1 MVGTLSRLIM
11 AALLCLLPL
20 GALAQTPAAA
30 SSQALLKPAE
40 LDQLVA
46 PIALYP
52 DALLSEVLIA
62 STYPLEVV
70 QADRW
75 AKSNNSLKGEAL
87 TAALAK
93 QGWDDSVKALAQ
105 VPNVLTIMADQL
117 EWTQKLGDAVLAQQ
131 PELMD
136 AIQRLRG
143 RAQAN
148 GKLQS
153 TKEQTVTVESAAP
166 AQGGGGQAQE
176 GQAPAQYIVIEPTS
190 PTEMYVPYYDPAVVY
205 GAWPYPDYSPY
216 YFPPPPGYYAGGAIA
231 AGIAFGSAVAIGHA
245 IWGNC
250 DWGRRNINV
259 ANRNV
264 NINNLDRSNINNF
277 NKWEHNA
284 DHRHGVKYNNAD
296 VRQKFAKNDIQAGK
310 GARQDFRGKDG
321 QKVID
326 SARPGA
332 GNRPGAGDR
341 PGGEDR
347 DRSGAGDRPGAGASK
362 GGERPTARSADR
374 PGGGQKAAQKPAQKP
389 AAKPSASRADRPGGG
404 QKAAQ
409 KPAQKPAAK
418 PSTSRD
424 TAFSNVQSGAKT
436 RAQADR
442 GRQSM
447 GGGGG
452 APRVAGG
459 GGGGSSRQPRWR
471 GSSWR
476 WRRRRAW
483 WRWRRTPVRHRPE
496 ARHRAARPACQ
507 WPELLSFQLLRQR
520 EGLCR
525 CHGARGAKGCTAGGE
540 TWSRRIPAGL
550 LRAARPWIPNLQA
563 VDRIGRASPHCPT
576 FTALNAGT
584 HEHPFMQVEKIS

>member
-1 MVGTLSRLIM
+1 MNKEMAMVGTLSRLIM

-30 SSQALLKPAE
+30 PSQALLKPAE

-52 DALLSEVLIA
+52 DPLLSEVLIA

-75 AKSNNSLKGEAL
+75 AKSNSSLKGEAL

-105 VPNVLTIMADQL
+105 VPNVLTMMADQL
-117 EWTQKLGDAVLAQQ
+117 DWTQKLGDAVLAQQ

-153 TKEQTVTVESAAP
+153 TKELTVTVKSAAP

-310 GARQDFRGKDG
+310 SARQDFRGKDG

-332 GNRPGAGDR
+332 GDR
-341 PGGEDR
+341 PGGGDR

-362 GGERPTARSADR
+362 GGERPAARSADR

-389 AAKPSASRADRPGGG
+389 AAKPSPSPADRPGGG

-418 PSTSRD
+418 PSPSRD

-459 GGGGSSRQPRWR
+459 GGGGPRVSPGGGGPR
-471 GSSWR
+471 GGGGGGR
-476 WRRRRAW
+476 GGGGGGRRSDIALKHDI
-483 WRWRRTPVRHRPE
+483 V
-496 ARHRAARPACQ
+496 
-507 WPELLSFQLLRQR
+507 LLGRLAN
-520 EGLCR
+520 GLNFYR
-525 CHGARGAKGCTAGGE
+525 FSYYDSDKAYVGVMAHEVQKVA
-540 TWSRRIPAGL
+540 P
-550 LRAARPWIPNLQA
+550 QA
-563 VDRIGRASPHCPT
+563 VRRGRDGYLRVFYEQLGFGFQTYKQWIASGAHLPTAPHLRP
-576 FTALNAGT
+576 
-584 HEHPFMQVEKIS
+584 

>member
-1 MVGTLSRLIM
+1 MNKEMAMVGTLSRLIM

-30 SSQALLKPAE
+30 PSQALLKPAE

-52 DALLSEVLIA
+52 DPLLSEVLIA

-75 AKSNNSLKGEAL
+75 AKSNSSLKGEAL

-105 VPNVLTIMADQL
+105 VPNVLTMMADQL
-117 EWTQKLGDAVLAQQ
+117 DWTQKLGDAVLAQQ

-153 TKEQTVTVESAAP
+153 TKELTVTAKSAAP

-362 GGERPTARSADR
+362 GGERPAARSADR

-389 AAKPSASRADRPGGG
+389 AAKPSPSRADRPGGG

-418 PSTSRD
+418 PSPSRD

-459 GGGGSSRQPRWR
+459 GGGGPRVSPGGGGPR
-471 GSSWR
+471 GGGGGGR
-476 WRRRRAW
+476 GGGGGGRRSDIALKHDI
-483 WRWRRTPVRHRPE
+483 V
-496 ARHRAARPACQ
+496 
-507 WPELLSFQLLRQR
+507 LLGRLAN
-520 EGLCR
+520 GLNFYR
-525 CHGARGAKGCTAGGE
+525 FSYYDSDKAYVGVMAHEVQKVA
-540 TWSRRIPAGL
+540 P
-550 LRAARPWIPNLQA
+550 QA
-563 VDRIGRASPHCPT
+563 VRRGRDGYLRVFYEQLGLGFQTYKQWIASGAHLPTAPH
-576 FTALNAGT
+576 LR
-584 HEHPFMQVEKIS
+584 H

>member
-30 SSQALLKPAE
+30 PSQALLKPAE

-52 DALLSEVLIA
+52 DPLLSEVLIA

-75 AKSNNSLKGEAL
+75 AKSNSSLKGEAL

-105 VPNVLTIMADQL
+105 VPNVLTMMADQL
-117 EWTQKLGDAVLAQQ
+117 DWTQKLGDAVLAQQ

-153 TKEQTVTVESAAP
+153 TKELTVTVKSAAP

-332 GNRPGAGDR
+332 GDR
-341 PGGEDR
+341 PGGGDR

-362 GGERPTARSADR
+362 GGERPAARSADR

-389 AAKPSASRADRPGGG
+389 AAKPSRSPADRPGGG

-418 PSTSRD
+418 PSPSRD

-459 GGGGSSRQPRWR
+459 GGGGPRVSPGGGGPR
-471 GSSWR
+471 GGGGGGR
-476 WRRRRAW
+476 GGCGGGRRSDIALKHDIVLLGRLANGLNFYRFSYYDSD
-483 WRWRRTPVRHRPE
+483 E
-496 ARHRAARPACQ
+496 AYVGVMAHEVQKVAP
-507 WPELLSFQLLRQR
+507 
-520 EGLCR
+520 
-525 CHGARGAKGCTAGGE
+525 
-540 TWSRRIPAGL
+540 
-550 LRAARPWIPNLQA
+550 QA
-563 VDRIGRASPHCPT
+563 VRRGRDGYLRVFYEQLGLGFQTYKQWIASGAHLPTAPH
-576 FTALNAGT
+576 LR
-584 HEHPFMQVEKIS
+584 H

>member
-1 MVGTLSRLIM
+1 MNKEMAMVGTLSRLIM

-30 SSQALLKPAE
+30 PSQALLKPAE

-52 DALLSEVLIA
+52 DPLLSEVLIA

-75 AKSNNSLKGEAL
+75 AKSNSSLKGEAL

-105 VPNVLTIMADQL
+105 VPNVLTMMADQL
-117 EWTQKLGDAVLAQQ
+117 DWTQKLGDAVLAQQ

-143 RAQAN
+143 RAQAS

-153 TKEQTVTVESAAP
+153 TKELTVTVKSAAP

-332 GNRPGAGDR
+332 GNRPG
-341 PGGEDR
+341 GGDR

-362 GGERPTARSADR
+362 GGERPAAGSADR

-389 AAKPSASRADRPGGG
+389 AAKPSRSPGDRPGGG

-418 PSTSRD
+418 PSPSRD

-459 GGGGSSRQPRWR
+459 GGGGPRISPGGGGPR
-471 GSSWR
+471 GGGGGGR
-476 WRRRRAW
+476 GGGGGGRRSDIALKHDI
-483 WRWRRTPVRHRPE
+483 V
-496 ARHRAARPACQ
+496 
-507 WPELLSFQLLRQR
+507 LLGRLAN
-520 EGLCR
+520 GLNFYR
-525 CHGARGAKGCTAGGE
+525 FSYYDSDKAYVGVMAHEVQKVA
-540 TWSRRIPAGL
+540 P
-550 LRAARPWIPNLQA
+550 QA
-563 VDRIGRASPHCPT
+563 VRRGRDGYLRVFYEQLGLGFQTYKQWIASGAHLPTAPH
-576 FTALNAGT
+576 LR
-584 HEHPFMQVEKIS
+584 H

>member
-30 SSQALLKPAE
+30 PSQALLKPAE

-52 DALLSEVLIA
+52 DPLLSEVLIA

-70 QADRW
+70 QAERW

-105 VPNVLTIMADQL
+105 VPNVLTMMADQL
-117 EWTQKLGDAVLAQQ
+117 DWTQKLGDAVLAQQ

-153 TKEQTVTVESAAP
+153 TKELTVTVKSAAP

-332 GNRPGAGDR
+332 GDR
-341 PGGEDR
+341 PGGGDR

-362 GGERPTARSADR
+362 GGERPAARSADR

-389 AAKPSASRADRPGGG
+389 AAKPSRSPADRPGGG

-418 PSTSRD
+418 PSPSRD

-459 GGGGSSRQPRWR
+459 GGGGPRVSPGGGGPR
-471 GSSWR
+471 GGGGGGR
-476 WRRRRAW
+476 GGGGGGRRSDIALKHDI
-483 WRWRRTPVRHRPE
+483 V
-496 ARHRAARPACQ
+496 
-507 WPELLSFQLLRQR
+507 LLGRLAN
-520 EGLCR
+520 GLNFYR
-525 CHGARGAKGCTAGGE
+525 FSYYDSDKAYVGVMAHEVQKVA
-540 TWSRRIPAGL
+540 P
-550 LRAARPWIPNLQA
+550 QA
-563 VDRIGRASPHCPT
+563 VRRGRDGYLRVFYEQLGLGFQTYKQWIASGAHLPTAPH
-576 FTALNAGT
+576 LR
-584 HEHPFMQVEKIS
+584 H

>member
-30 SSQALLKPAE
+30 PSQALLKPAE

-52 DALLSEVLIA
+52 DPLLSEVLIA

-75 AKSNNSLKGEAL
+75 AKSNSSLKGEAL

-105 VPNVLTIMADQL
+105 VPNVLTMMADQL
-117 EWTQKLGDAVLAQQ
+117 DWTQKLGDAVLAQQ
-131 PELMD
+131 SELMD

-153 TKEQTVTVESAAP
+153 TKELTVTVKSAAP

-332 GNRPGAGDR
+332 GDR
-341 PGGEDR
+341 PGGGDR

-362 GGERPTARSADR
+362 GGERPAARSADR

-389 AAKPSASRADRPGGG
+389 AAKPSPSRADRPGGG

-418 PSTSRD
+418 PSPSRD

-459 GGGGSSRQPRWR
+459 GGGGPRISPGGGGPR
-471 GSSWR
+471 GGGGGGR
-476 WRRRRAW
+476 GGGGGGRRSDIALKHDI
-483 WRWRRTPVRHRPE
+483 V
-496 ARHRAARPACQ
+496 
-507 WPELLSFQLLRQR
+507 LLGRLAN
-520 EGLCR
+520 GLNFYR
-525 CHGARGAKGCTAGGE
+525 FSYYDSDKAYVGVMAHEVQKVA
-540 TWSRRIPAGL
+540 P
-550 LRAARPWIPNLQA
+550 QA
-563 VDRIGRASPHCPT
+563 VRRGRDGYLRVFYEQLGLGFQTYKQWIASGAHLPSAPHLRP
-576 FTALNAGT
+576 
-584 HEHPFMQVEKIS
+584 

>member
-30 SSQALLKPAE
+30 PSQALLKPAE

-52 DALLSEVLIA
+52 DPLLSEVLIA

-75 AKSNNSLKGEAL
+75 AKSNSSLKGEAL

-105 VPNVLTIMADQL
+105 VPNVLTMMADQL
-117 EWTQKLGDAVLAQQ
+117 DWTQKLGDAVLAQQ

-153 TKEQTVTVESAAP
+153 TKELTVTVTSAAP

-332 GNRPGAGDR
+332 GDR
-341 PGGEDR
+341 PGGGDR

-362 GGERPTARSADR
+362 GGERPAARSADR

-389 AAKPSASRADRPGGG
+389 AAKPSP
-404 QKAAQ
+404 
-409 KPAQKPAAK
+409 
-418 PSTSRD
+418 SRD

-459 GGGGSSRQPRWR
+459 GGGGPRVSPGGGGPR
-471 GSSWR
+471 GGGGGGR
-476 WRRRRAW
+476 GGGGGGRRSDIALKHDI
-483 WRWRRTPVRHRPE
+483 V
-496 ARHRAARPACQ
+496 
-507 WPELLSFQLLRQR
+507 LLGRLAN
-520 EGLCR
+520 GLNFYR
-525 CHGARGAKGCTAGGE
+525 FSYYDSDKAYVGVMAHEVQKVA
-540 TWSRRIPAGL
+540 P
-550 LRAARPWIPNLQA
+550 QA
-563 VDRIGRASPHCPT
+563 VRRGRDGYLRVFYEQLGLGFQTYKQWIASGAHLPSAPHLRP
-576 FTALNAGT
+576 
-584 HEHPFMQVEKIS
+584 

>member
-30 SSQALLKPAE
+30 PSQALLKPAE

-52 DALLSEVLIA
+52 DPLLSEVLIA

-75 AKSNNSLKGEAL
+75 AKSNSSLKGEAL

-105 VPNVLTIMADQL
+105 VPNVLTMMADQL
-117 EWTQKLGDAVLAQQ
+117 DWTQKLGDAVLAQQ
-131 PELMD
+131 PDLMD

-153 TKEQTVTVESAAP
+153 TKELTVTVKSAAP

-310 GARQDFRGKDG
+310 SARQDFRGKDG

-332 GNRPGAGDR
+332 GDR
-341 PGGEDR
+341 PGGGDR

-362 GGERPTARSADR
+362 GGERPAARSADR

-389 AAKPSASRADRPGGG
+389 AAKPSPSRADRPGGG

-418 PSTSRD
+418 PSPSRD

-459 GGGGSSRQPRWR
+459 GGGGPRVSPGGGGPR
-471 GSSWR
+471 GGGGGGR
-476 WRRRRAW
+476 GGGGGGRRSDIALKHDI
-483 WRWRRTPVRHRPE
+483 V
-496 ARHRAARPACQ
+496 
-507 WPELLSFQLLRQR
+507 LLGRLAN
-520 EGLCR
+520 GLNFYR
-525 CHGARGAKGCTAGGE
+525 FSYYDSDKAYVGVMAHEVQKVA
-540 TWSRRIPAGL
+540 P
-550 LRAARPWIPNLQA
+550 QA
-563 VDRIGRASPHCPT
+563 VRRGRDGYLRVFYEQLGLGFQTYKQWIASGAHLPTAPH
-576 FTALNAGT
+576 LR
-584 HEHPFMQVEKIS
+584 H

>member
-1 MVGTLSRLIM
+1 MMAQLSRLVMI
-11 AALLCLLPL
+11 ALVWCVPL
-20 GALAQTPAAA
+20 GATAQQPASAPT
-30 SSQALLKPAE
+30 QPLLKPAE

-52 DALLSEVLIA
+52 DPLLSEVLIA

-70 QADRW
+70 QAERW

-105 VPNVLTIMADQL
+105 VPNVLTMMADQL
-117 EWTQKLGDAVLAQQ
+117 DWTQKLGDAVLAQQ

-153 TKEQTVTVESAAP
+153 TKEQTVTVKSAAP

-216 YFPPPPGYYAGGAIA
+216 YFPPPPGYYAGGAVA

-332 GNRPGAGDR
+332 GNRLGAGDR
-341 PGGEDR
+341 
-347 DRSGAGDRPGAGASK
+347 AG
-362 GGERPTARSADR
+362 
-374 PGGGQKAAQKPAQKP
+374 
-389 AAKPSASRADRPGGG
+389 
-404 QKAAQ
+404 
-409 KPAQKPAAK
+409 
-418 PSTSRD
+418 
-424 TAFSNVQSGAKT
+424 
-436 RAQADR
+436 
-442 GRQSM
+442 
-447 GGGGG
+447 
-452 APRVAGG
+452 
-459 GGGGSSRQPRWR
+459 
-471 GSSWR
+471 
-476 WRRRRAW
+476 RRR
-483 WRWRRTPVRHRPE
+483 
-496 ARHRAARPACQ
+496 
-507 WPELLSFQLLRQR
+507 S
-520 EGLCR
+520 
-525 CHGARGAKGCTAGGE
+525 
-540 TWSRRIPAGL
+540 
-550 LRAARPWIPNLQA
+550 
-563 VDRIGRASPHCPT
+563 
-576 FTALNAGT
+576 
-584 HEHPFMQVEKIS
+584 

>member
-1 MVGTLSRLIM
+1 MNKEMAMVGTLSRLIM

-30 SSQALLKPAE
+30 PSQALLKPAE

-52 DALLSEVLIA
+52 DPLLSEVLIA

-75 AKSNNSLKGEAL
+75 AKSNSSLKGEAL

-105 VPNVLTIMADQL
+105 VPNVLTMMADQL
-117 EWTQKLGDAVLAQQ
+117 DWTQKLGDAVLAQQ

-153 TKEQTVTVESAAP
+153 TKELTVTVKSAAP

-332 GNRPGAGDR
+332 GDR
-341 PGGEDR
+341 PGGGDR

-362 GGERPTARSADR
+362 GGERPAARSADR

-389 AAKPSASRADRPGGG
+389 AAKPSRSPGDRPGGG

-418 PSTSRD
+418 PSPSRD

-459 GGGGSSRQPRWR
+459 GGGGPRISPGGGGPR
-471 GSSWR
+471 GGGGGGR
-476 WRRRRAW
+476 GGGGGGRRSDIALKHDI
-483 WRWRRTPVRHRPE
+483 V
-496 ARHRAARPACQ
+496 
-507 WPELLSFQLLRQR
+507 LLGRLAN
-520 EGLCR
+520 GLNFYR
-525 CHGARGAKGCTAGGE
+525 FSYYDSDKAYVGVMAHEVQKVA
-540 TWSRRIPAGL
+540 P
-550 LRAARPWIPNLQA
+550 QA
-563 VDRIGRASPHCPT
+563 VRRGRDGYLRVFYEQLGLGFQTYKQWIASGAHLPTAPHLRP
-576 FTALNAGT
+576 
-584 HEHPFMQVEKIS
+584 

>member
-105 VPNVLTIMADQL
+105 VPNVLTMMADQL
-117 EWTQKLGDAVLAQQ
+117 DWTQKLGDAVLAQQ

-362 GGERPTARSADR
+362 GGERPTAKS
-374 PGGGQKAAQKPAQKP
+374 
-389 AAKPSASRADRPGGG
+389 ADRPGGG

-452 APRVAGG
+452 PPRVAGG
-459 GGGGSSRQPRWR
+459 GGGGPRVSPGGAGPR
-471 GSSWR
+471 GGGGR
-476 WRRRRAW
+476 GGGGGRRSDIALKHDI
-483 WRWRRTPVRHRPE
+483 V
-496 ARHRAARPACQ
+496 
-507 WPELLSFQLLRQR
+507 LLGRLAN
-520 EGLCR
+520 GLNFYR
-525 CHGARGAKGCTAGGE
+525 FSYYDSEKAYVGVMAHEVQKVA
-540 TWSRRIPAGL
+540 P
-550 LRAARPWIPNLQA
+550 QA
-563 VDRIGRASPHCPT
+563 VRRGRDGYLRVFYEQLGLGFQTYKQWIASGAHLPTAPH
-576 FTALNAGT
+576 LR
-584 HEHPFMQVEKIS
+584 H

>member
-30 SSQALLKPAE
+30 PSQALLKPAE

-52 DALLSEVLIA
+52 DPLLSEVLIA

-75 AKSNNSLKGEAL
+75 AKSNSSLKGEAL

-105 VPNVLTIMADQL
+105 VPNVLTMMADQL
-117 EWTQKLGDAVLAQQ
+117 DWTQKLGDAVLAQQ

-153 TKEQTVTVESAAP
+153 TKEQTVTVKSAAP

-332 GNRPGAGDR
+332 GDR
-341 PGGEDR
+341 PGGGDR

-362 GGERPTARSADR
+362 GGERPAARSADR

-389 AAKPSASRADRPGGG
+389 AAKPSRSPADRPGGG

-418 PSTSRD
+418 PSPSRD

-459 GGGGSSRQPRWR
+459 GGGGPRVSPGGGGPR
-471 GSSWR
+471 GGGGGGR
-476 WRRRRAW
+476 GGGGGGRRSDIALKHDI
-483 WRWRRTPVRHRPE
+483 V
-496 ARHRAARPACQ
+496 
-507 WPELLSFQLLRQR
+507 LLGRLAN
-520 EGLCR
+520 GLNFYR
-525 CHGARGAKGCTAGGE
+525 FSYYDSDKAYVGVMAHEVQKVA
-540 TWSRRIPAGL
+540 P
-550 LRAARPWIPNLQA
+550 QA
-563 VDRIGRASPHCPT
+563 VRRGRDGYLRVFYEQLGLGFQTYKQWIASGAHLPTAPH
-576 FTALNAGT
+576 LR
-584 HEHPFMQVEKIS
+584 H

>member
-30 SSQALLKPAE
+30 PSQALLKPAE

-52 DALLSEVLIA
+52 DPLLSEVLIA

-75 AKSNNSLKGEAL
+75 AKSNSSLKGEAL

-105 VPNVLTIMADQL
+105 VPNVLTMMADQL
-117 EWTQKLGDAVLAQQ
+117 DWTQKLGDAVLAQQ

-153 TKEQTVTVESAAP
+153 TKELTVTVKSAAP

-332 GNRPGAGDR
+332 GDR
-341 PGGEDR
+341 PGGGDR

-362 GGERPTARSADR
+362 GGERPAARSADR

-389 AAKPSASRADRPGGG
+389 AAKPSP
-404 QKAAQ
+404 
-409 KPAQKPAAK
+409 
-418 PSTSRD
+418 SRD

-459 GGGGSSRQPRWR
+459 GGGGPRVSPGGGGPR
-471 GSSWR
+471 GGGGGGR
-476 WRRRRAW
+476 GGGGGGRRSDIALKHDI
-483 WRWRRTPVRHRPE
+483 V
-496 ARHRAARPACQ
+496 
-507 WPELLSFQLLRQR
+507 LLGRLAN
-520 EGLCR
+520 GLNFYR
-525 CHGARGAKGCTAGGE
+525 FSYYDSDKAYVGVMAHEVQKVA
-540 TWSRRIPAGL
+540 P
-550 LRAARPWIPNLQA
+550 QA
-563 VDRIGRASPHCPT
+563 VRRGRDGYLRVFYEQLGLGFQTYKQWIASGAHLPTAPHLRP
-576 FTALNAGT
+576 
-584 HEHPFMQVEKIS
+584 

>member
-30 SSQALLKPAE
+30 PSQALLKPAE

-52 DALLSEVLIA
+52 DPLLSEVLIA

-75 AKSNNSLKGEAL
+75 AKSNSSLKGEAL

-105 VPNVLTIMADQL
+105 VPNVLTMMADQL
-117 EWTQKLGDAVLAQQ
+117 DWTQKLGDAVLAQQ
-131 PELMD
+131 SELMD

-153 TKEQTVTVESAAP
+153 TKELTVTVKSAAP

-332 GNRPGAGDR
+332 GDR
-341 PGGEDR
+341 PGGGDR

-362 GGERPTARSADR
+362 GGERPAARSADR

-389 AAKPSASRADRPGGG
+389 AAKPGPSRADRPGGG

-418 PSTSRD
+418 PSPSRD

-459 GGGGSSRQPRWR
+459 GGGGPRVSPGGGGPR
-471 GSSWR
+471 GGGGGGR
-476 WRRRRAW
+476 GGGGGGRRSDIALKHDI
-483 WRWRRTPVRHRPE
+483 V
-496 ARHRAARPACQ
+496 
-507 WPELLSFQLLRQR
+507 LLGRLAN
-520 EGLCR
+520 GLNFYR
-525 CHGARGAKGCTAGGE
+525 FSYYDSDKAYVGVMAHEVQKVA
-540 TWSRRIPAGL
+540 P
-550 LRAARPWIPNLQA
+550 QA
-563 VDRIGRASPHCPT
+563 VRRGRDGYLRVFYEQLGLGFQTYKQWIASGAHLPTAPH
-576 FTALNAGT
+576 LR
-584 HEHPFMQVEKIS
+584 H

>member
-30 SSQALLKPAE
+30 PSQALLKPAE

-52 DALLSEVLIA
+52 DPLLSEVLIA

-75 AKSNNSLKGEAL
+75 AKSNSSLKGEAL

-105 VPNVLTIMADQL
+105 VPNVLTMMADQL
-117 EWTQKLGDAVLAQQ
+117 DWTQKLGDAVLAQQ

-153 TKEQTVTVESAAP
+153 TKELTVTVKSAAP

-176 GQAPAQYIVIEPTS
+176 GRAPAQYIVIEPTS

-216 YFPPPPGYYAGGAIA
+216 YFPPPPGYYAAGAIA

-310 GARQDFRGKDG
+310 SARQDFRGKDG

-332 GNRPGAGDR
+332 GDR
-341 PGGEDR
+341 PGGGDR

-362 GGERPTARSADR
+362 GGERPAARSADR

-389 AAKPSASRADRPGGG
+389 AAKPGPSRADRPGGG

-418 PSTSRD
+418 PSPSRD

-459 GGGGSSRQPRWR
+459 GGGGPRVSPGGGGPR
-471 GSSWR
+471 GGGGGGR
-476 WRRRRAW
+476 GGGGGGRRSDIALKHDI
-483 WRWRRTPVRHRPE
+483 V
-496 ARHRAARPACQ
+496 
-507 WPELLSFQLLRQR
+507 LLGRLAN
-520 EGLCR
+520 GLNFYR
-525 CHGARGAKGCTAGGE
+525 FSYYDSDKAYVGVMAHEVQKVA
-540 TWSRRIPAGL
+540 P
-550 LRAARPWIPNLQA
+550 QA
-563 VDRIGRASPHCPT
+563 VRRGRDGYLRVFYEQLGLGFQTYRQWIASGAHLQTAPH
-576 FTALNAGT
+576 LR
-584 HEHPFMQVEKIS
+584 H

>member
-1 MVGTLSRLIM
+1 MNKEMAMVGTLSRLIM

-30 SSQALLKPAE
+30 PSQALLKPAE

-52 DALLSEVLIA
+52 DPLLSEVLIA

-75 AKSNNSLKGEAL
+75 AKSNSSLKGEAL

-105 VPNVLTIMADQL
+105 VPNVLTMMADQL
-117 EWTQKLGDAVLAQQ
+117 DWTQKLGDAVLAQQ

-153 TKEQTVTVESAAP
+153 TKEQTVTVKSAAP

-332 GNRPGAGDR
+332 GDR
-341 PGGEDR
+341 PGGGDR

-362 GGERPTARSADR
+362 GGERPAARSADR

-389 AAKPSASRADRPGGG
+389 AAKPSPSPADRPGGG

-418 PSTSRD
+418 PSPSRD

-459 GGGGSSRQPRWR
+459 GGGGPRVSPGGGGPR
-471 GSSWR
+471 GGGGGGR
-476 WRRRRAW
+476 GGGGGGRRSDIALKHDI
-483 WRWRRTPVRHRPE
+483 V
-496 ARHRAARPACQ
+496 
-507 WPELLSFQLLRQR
+507 LLGRLAN
-520 EGLCR
+520 GLNFYR
-525 CHGARGAKGCTAGGE
+525 FSYYDSDKAYVGVMAHEVQKVA
-540 TWSRRIPAGL
+540 P
-550 LRAARPWIPNLQA
+550 QA
-563 VDRIGRASPHCPT
+563 VRRGRDGYLRVFYEQLGLGFQTYKQWIASGAHLPTAPH
-576 FTALNAGT
+576 LR
-584 HEHPFMQVEKIS
+584 H

>member
-1 MVGTLSRLIM
+1 MNKEMAMVGTLSRLIM

-30 SSQALLKPAE
+30 PSQALLKPAE

-153 TKEQTVTVESAAP
+153 TKEQTVTVESGAP

-362 GGERPTARSADR
+362 GGERPTAKSADR

-459 GGGGSSRQPRWR
+459 GGGGPRVSPGGGGPR
-471 GSSWR
+471 GGGGGGGR
-476 WRRRRAW
+476 GGGGGGRRSDIALKHDI
-483 WRWRRTPVRHRPE
+483 V
-496 ARHRAARPACQ
+496 
-507 WPELLSFQLLRQR
+507 LLGRLAN
-520 EGLCR
+520 GLNFYR
-525 CHGARGAKGCTAGGE
+525 FSYYDSEKAYVGVMAHEVQKVA
-540 TWSRRIPAGL
+540 P
-550 LRAARPWIPNLQA
+550 QA
-563 VDRIGRASPHCPT
+563 VRRGRDGYLRVFYEQLGLGFQTYKQWIASGAHLPTAPH
-576 FTALNAGT
+576 LR
-584 HEHPFMQVEKIS
+584 H

>member
-1 MVGTLSRLIM
+1 MNKEMAMVGTLSRLIM

-30 SSQALLKPAE
+30 PSQALLKPAE

-52 DALLSEVLIA
+52 DPLLSEVLIA

-75 AKSNNSLKGEAL
+75 AKSNSSLKGEAL

-105 VPNVLTIMADQL
+105 VPNVLTMMADQL
-117 EWTQKLGDAVLAQQ
+117 DWTQKLGDAVLAQQ

-153 TKEQTVTVESAAP
+153 TKELTVTVTSAAP

-216 YFPPPPGYYAGGAIA
+216 YFPPPPGYYAAGAIA

-332 GNRPGAGDR
+332 GDR
-341 PGGEDR
+341 PGGGDR

-362 GGERPTARSADR
+362 GGERPAARSADR

-389 AAKPSASRADRPGGG
+389 AAKPSPSRADRPGGG

-418 PSTSRD
+418 PSPSRD

-459 GGGGSSRQPRWR
+459 GGGGPRVSPGGGGPR
-471 GSSWR
+471 GGGGGGR
-476 WRRRRAW
+476 GGGGGGRRSDIALKHDI
-483 WRWRRTPVRHRPE
+483 V
-496 ARHRAARPACQ
+496 
-507 WPELLSFQLLRQR
+507 LLGRLAN
-520 EGLCR
+520 GLNFYR
-525 CHGARGAKGCTAGGE
+525 FSYYDSDKAYVGVMAHEVQKVA
-540 TWSRRIPAGL
+540 P
-550 LRAARPWIPNLQA
+550 QA
-563 VDRIGRASPHCPT
+563 VRRGRDGYLRVFYEQLGLGFQTYKQWIASGAHLPTAPH
-576 FTALNAGT
+576 LR
-584 HEHPFMQVEKIS
+584 H

>member
-30 SSQALLKPAE
+30 PSQALLKPAE

-52 DALLSEVLIA
+52 DPLLSEVLIA

-75 AKSNNSLKGEAL
+75 AKSNSSLKGEAL

-105 VPNVLTIMADQL
+105 VPNVLTMMADQL
-117 EWTQKLGDAVLAQQ
+117 DWTQKLGDAVLAQQ

-153 TKEQTVTVESAAP
+153 TKELTVTVKSAAP

-310 GARQDFRGKDG
+310 SARQDFRGKDG

-332 GNRPGAGDR
+332 GDR
-341 PGGEDR
+341 PGGGDR

-362 GGERPTARSADR
+362 GGERPTAKSADR

-409 KPAQKPAAK
+409 KPAQKPAPK

-459 GGGGSSRQPRWR
+459 GGGGPRVSPGGGGPR
-471 GSSWR
+471 GGGGGGGR
-476 WRRRRAW
+476 GGGGGGRRSDIALKHDI
-483 WRWRRTPVRHRPE
+483 V
-496 ARHRAARPACQ
+496 
-507 WPELLSFQLLRQR
+507 LLGRLAN
-520 EGLCR
+520 GLNFYR
-525 CHGARGAKGCTAGGE
+525 FSYYDSDKAYVGVMAHEVQKVA
-540 TWSRRIPAGL
+540 P
-550 LRAARPWIPNLQA
+550 QA
-563 VDRIGRASPHCPT
+563 VRRGRDGYLRVFYEQLGLGFQTYKQWIASGAHLPTAPH
-576 FTALNAGT
+576 LR
-584 HEHPFMQVEKIS
+584 H